1 MKIKQSTLSV
11 YQKRNTFNQ
20 LQIGEYKFEKT
31 EIFKYLGSLV
41 TADNNISAE
50 IQARLMAR
58 NRCYY
63 ALKNV
68 LKSKNIS
75 QKVKLNV
82 YRTIIRP
89 VVTYGSKTWTVTK
102 KDERQ
107 INIWERKVLR
117 RISEPVND
125 RGIQRIRSNKELA
138 DLYEEIDL
146 ATVILVVKM
155 AGTCL

>member
-11 YQKRNTFNQ
+11 HQKRNTFNQ

-31 EIFKYLGSLV
+31 EIFKYLGS
-41 TADNNISAE
+41 E
-50 IQARLMAR
+50 IQAILMAR

-75 QKVKLNV
+75 QKVKVNV

-102 KDERQ
+102 KDE
-107 INIWERKVLR
+107 
-117 RISEPVND
+117 
-125 RGIQRIRSNKELA
+125 
-138 DLYEEIDL
+138 
-146 ATVILVVKM
+146 
-155 AGTCL
+155 